1 MSNEYI
7 YGSSNWTTA
16 GYTINLSVQIQSG
29 RVLQYKLLGW
39 IHMVHEKLEDI
50 YGQIRSSKSK
60 KERQDKDQRKM
71 DEHWSTKHTQ
81 KT

>member
-1 MSNEYI
+1 MSNEYM

-16 GYTINLSVQIQSG
+16 GYTINLSAQIRPG
-29 RVLQYKLLGW
+29 RVLQYKFLGW

-60 KERQDKDQRKM
+60 KERQDNDHQR
-71 DEHWSTKHTQ
+71 
-81 KT
+81 